1 MSNSSIKT
9 KIIRITFAIVWG
21 FLSTIVAYLTTTS
34 PEQLPL
40 ESYKLSMLESCK
52 EALEDVFPFC
62 NKQSQNWNQSVTMID
77 VHYEKIMRPE
87 YLHSISPTDGETI
100 TSLLG
105 NVAVTDHS
113 KLLKLLKYLQGKN
126 YKYIILDIIF
136 DDNIPQECDDSL
148 RHLISQMPRLLI
160 PTPEIENFKARS
172 ISDKYGEVSYYQS
185 NHELTKYPYFLD
197 GKKSLPLKMY
207 EELHG
212 HNVNE
217 HSAPFFKWY
226 TDDGVCTSTIFL
238 TYPFRPPVPIND
250 QMTSRDF
257 VIHKL
262 GKYLEDSSG
271 LDNLEI
277 ENKYILIGDYI
288 SDIHHTFVG
297 DLSGTAI
304 LFNAYIALVEGR
316 HRIGWHIM
324 IVIFLLL
331 SSLSYYTLSL
341 NPFVPKRPSPEIKSW
356 PKLKLLWGLVCRLW
370 GWFYVKIGLFVGVFC
385 CFTYIW
391 QNTIYNIFITSSCL
405 VVLKWLNRPWKAF
418 ITRKDC
424 FDFFKKW
431 WLQ

>member
-113 KLLKLLKYLQGKN
+113 KLLKLLKFLQGKN

-297 DLSGTAI
+297 DMSGTAI

-316 HRIGWHIM
+316 HRISWSI
-324 IVIFLLL
+324 ILLIFTLLTV
-331 SSLSYYTLSL
+331 LSYWILSI
-341 NPFVPKRPSPEIKSW
+341 NPFEPKKSVTSCEQ
-356 PKLKLLWGLVCRLW
+356 LWKESVRRLFVL
-370 GWFYVKIGLFVGVFC
+370 FYLKIGLLVGVFC

-391 QNTIYNIFITSSCL
+391 QNIIYNIFITSSCMA
-405 VVLKWLNRPWKAF
+405 VLKWLNRPIKAWEM
-418 ITRKDC
+418 KNNW
-424 FDFFKKW
+424 FDFFLKLILK
-431 WLQ
+431 

>member
-1 MSNSSIKT
+1 MINSSIKT
-9 KIIRITFAIVWG
+9 KIIRIIFAIVWG
-21 FLSTIVAYLTTTS
+21 FLSTIVAYLTTTF

-40 ESYKLSMLESCK
+40 ESSKLSTLESWK

-87 YLHSISPTDGETI
+87 LFPSISPTDGETEKP
-100 TSLLG
+100 TLG

-148 RHLISQMPRLLI
+148 RLLISQMPRLLI
-160 PTPEIENFKARS
+160 PTPENENFKARS
-172 ISDKYGEVSYYQS
+172 ISDKYGEVSYYKS

-212 HNVNE
+212 HVVNE
-217 HSAPFFKWY
+217 HSASFFKWY
-226 TDDGVCTSTIFL
+226 MDEGLCTSTIFL
-238 TYPFRPPVPIND
+238 TYPFRPPVSIID

-257 VIHKL
+257 VINKL
-262 GKYLEDSSG
+262 GLYLHEEDSSG
-271 LDNLEI
+271 LNLEI

-297 DLSGTAI
+297 EMSGTAI
-304 LFNAYIALVEGR
+304 LFNAYIALVEGK
-316 HRIGWHIM
+316 HRISWPIM
-324 IVIFLLL
+324 LVIFTLLTV
-331 SSLSYYTLSL
+331 LSYWILSI
-341 NPFVPKRPSPEIKSW
+341 NPFEPKKPVTSCTQLFWEFVR
-356 PKLKLLWGLVCRLW
+356 RLFVL
-370 GWFYVKIGLFVGVFC
+370 FYLKIGVLVGVFC
-385 CFTYIW
+385 CITYFW
-391 QNTIYNIFITSSCL
+391 QNTIYNIFITSSCMA
-405 VVLKWLNRPWKAF
+405 VLKWLNRPIKAWEM
-418 ITRKDC
+418 KKNK

-431 WLQ
+431 ILK